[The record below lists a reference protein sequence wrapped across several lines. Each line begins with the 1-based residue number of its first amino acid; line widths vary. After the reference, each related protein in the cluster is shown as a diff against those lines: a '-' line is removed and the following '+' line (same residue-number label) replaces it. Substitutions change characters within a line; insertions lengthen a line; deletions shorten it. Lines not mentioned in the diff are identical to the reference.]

1 MRLTATSLSLYRT
14 GEKENDIYDKFKNNG
29 ETMTMHSGAPR
40 SVAGY
45 PSTKIRRQPG
55 GGGIGGITNKNGGRR
70 GVSRLPLIG
79 AAMILTY
86 GLVWALLLTR
96 RPGGGGSS
104 SSPAE
109 SKTKWIQRRRE
120 FYGGDR
126 TNMSGQAATIKQTD
140 DAGANDAR
148 GGESDGNDEMG
159 PGGRPVLTAYL
170 ETVQQS
176 EWSVRPLPVRN
187 TTSSELKVHRYPGV
201 NSCSRFA
208 GQFPV
213 DDPPTDIDPFLPWI
227 HDAFPS
233 ADGSHMQFVA
243 QNKRRCQTGMEMGLI
258 KEHMQ
263 PQAALFQHVPVKRIR
278 PDEGG
283 GNSDDEVRYR
293 LSSHEDA
300 DPDGMETRFICRFRR
315 WPEMSHAGET
325 LSVHNFNYDYH
336 THRKRYKNTFSKDG
350 FDNHI
355 IWTSQLLF
363 RCPVPEALR
372 DEVAGGHTVAPGL
385 DYPDLFVDV
394 IPIRT
399 PPRYGRPH
407 EFLPPRYQREAENAH
422 SFFQKEAENSNENN
436 EVHMFDA
443 DVEWGD
449 SHLLPRVKDSGRW
462 ENIPVCMP
470 SLITYGDSLGGE
482 GSGEGSN
489 AVAVPQ
495 KMADGGEENGGA
507 ADAKRWDLI
516 ACVWTSASFHTRG
529 ERRHITDNVNRLREW
544 LEFNYLTDFD
554 HVIIYDNSAAQ
565 AETGVGTEEGG
576 NLKPVVDLFPGRAT
590 HIPWPAKVCNNRPG
604 NGDNKGERSSQYA
617 AESSCRLRFGQHS
630 QWLGSFDIDE
640 YMTPMGDYGS
650 MKEVLRD
657 REKDGVKILSFK
669 SMRAWPRLNYL
680 E

>member
-1 MRLTATSLSLYRT
+1 
-14 GEKENDIYDKFKNNG
+14 
-29 ETMTMHSGAPR
+29 
-40 SVAGY
+40 
-45 PSTKIRRQPG
+45 
-55 GGGIGGITNKNGGRR
+55 
-70 GVSRLPLIG
+70 
-79 AAMILTY
+79 MIFAY
-86 GLVWALLLTR
+86 GLLSAIMLTR
-96 RPGGGGSS
+96 LQGGGSS
-104 SSPAE
+104 LSSPVD
-109 SKTKWIQRRRE
+109 SKINGMQRR
-120 FYGGDR
+120 GK
-126 TNMSGQAATIKQTD
+126 AAEKIGETIDESETEGVGRNYVGAD
-140 DAGANDAR
+140 DAR
-148 GGESDGNDEMG
+148 WGESDGKVAGVSRPMTDETAAEDE
-159 PGGRPVLTAYL
+159 PGSDDGDRGDKKKGGLGGLHGRPSLTAYL

-176 EWSVRPLPVRN
+176 DWSVRPLPVRN
-187 TTSSELKVHRYPGV
+187 TTSSDLKVRRYPSV

-213 DDPPTDIDPFLPWI
+213 DDPPTDVDPFLPWI
-227 HDAFPS
+227 HDVFPS
-233 ADGSHMQFVA
+233 ADGSHVQFVA
-243 QNKRRCQTGMEMGLI
+243 QNKRRCQTGREMGLI

-336 THRKRYKNTFSKDG
+336 TYRKRYKNTFTKDG
-350 FDNHI
+350 FDNHM
-355 IWTSQLLF
+355 IWSSQLLF

-372 DEVAGGHTVAPGL
+372 AEVAEGRTVAPGM

-399 PPRYGRPH
+399 PPRYGPPH
-407 EFLPPRYQREAENAH
+407 EFLPPRYQWEAEKADWFFRRNA
-422 SFFQKEAENSNENN
+422 KKANESIGAYL
-436 EVHMFDA
+436 FDTNA
-443 DVEWGD
+443 EWGD
-449 SHLLPRVKDSGRW
+449 SHLLPRAEDSGRW

-470 SLITYGDSLGGE
+470 SLMTYGDSVGGE
-482 GSGEGSN
+482 GSGEEGSN
-489 AVAVPQ
+489 AVAIPQ
-495 KMADGGEENGGA
+495 NMADGGEENGGGA
-507 ADAKRWDLI
+507 EVKRWDLI

-529 ERRHITDNVNRLREW
+529 ERRHITDNVDRLREW
-544 LEFNYLTDFD
+544 LEFNFLTDFD
-554 HVIIYDNSAAQ
+554 HVVIYDNSAAQ
-565 AETGVGTEEGG
+565 AKTGVGTEEGG
-576 NLKPVVDLFPGRAT
+576 NLKSVVDLFPGRAT

-604 NGDNKGERSSQYA
+604 TGDNKGERSSQYA